1 MRTLASV
8 GLVLLVPQLALAGS
22 RDFLIE
28 HAGSGGTQQQ
38 AAPFVAKF
46 LRYAEAALGWPANS
60 VNGDFFS
67 EPADA
72 LSAIAAKKPGFG
84 MLDPDQLLE
93 LRKKESVEVLASATG
108 KNQLGKLHL
117 VVKNPAYKTLA
128 DLKGKTVVSNHL
140 QSARFLSKVV
150 FDGKIDVKTHFAKLT
165 EAPGMLK
172 GVKSVDRGEADATLL
187 SEEELVALKGMAYPD
202 LHVIWSSETLPPT
215 AVVAFGKNVQA
226 KDKDAFG
233 KMLLKMCADP
243 KGAPVC
249 KELDIVKFTPP
260 ADYDVA
266 QKKFDRP

>member
-1 MRTLASV
+1 MRP
-8 GLVLLVPQLALAGS
+8 LVVVLALCTTGAVAVAGP

-46 LRYAEAALGWPANS
+46 LRYAETALGWPANS
-60 VNGDFFS
+60 VSGDFFS

-72 LSAIAAKKPGFG
+72 IAALAAKKPGLG

-93 LRKKESVEVLASATG
+93 LRKKESIEILASATG
-108 KNQLGKLHL
+108 KNQLGKLHV
-117 VVKNPAYKTLA
+117 VVKDPAYKKLA
-128 DLKGKTVVSNHL
+128 DLKGKTLVSNHL

-150 FDGKIDVKTHFAKLT
+150 FDGKIDIKTHFGKLV

-172 GVKSVDRGEADATLL
+172 GVKSVDRGEAEATLL

-215 AVVAFGKNVQA
+215 AVVAFGKNAQA
-226 KDKDAFG
+226 KDKAAFG
-233 KMLLKMCADP
+233 KMLFKMCADP
-243 KGAPVC
+243 QGAPVC